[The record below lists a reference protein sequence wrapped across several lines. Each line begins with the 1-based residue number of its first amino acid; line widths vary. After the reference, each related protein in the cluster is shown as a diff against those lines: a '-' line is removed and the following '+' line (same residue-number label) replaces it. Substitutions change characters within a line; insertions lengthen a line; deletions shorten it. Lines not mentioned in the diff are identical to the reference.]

1 MSKFVKLFEAGKMGK
16 IEIKNRIVFA
26 PCGNHYSSIYGFIND
41 RLLAYYGERAKGGA
55 GLIVIEDSYCRKS
68 GKSGRILVND
78 DKYIPGLK
86 ELVDTIHKW
95 GAKTILQMGT
105 HRGSIDEEDPASP
118 SGIPHPFAGTSPLI
132 SLHPRT
138 ITAADM
144 QEMVEEF
151 GEGARRIMEAGFD
164 GIMIHGANGYL
175 CDELLSP
182 RFNKRTDEYG
192 GSLKNRAK
200 FLLDLIRV
208 AKEKTFPDFAV
219 VPRLMGDDRMS
230 TRGVSGGF
238 GTTECVELCKI
249 LEDIGVAGIDITS
262 GSQETPEWSC
272 PPYYMPA
279 GLNTDISSAI
289 KKAGVKVPVWVAGK
303 ILEPVLAEKILTN
316 GEADFICLG
325 RGLIADP
332 YWPTKT
338 KEERPE
344 DIRRCVCDD
353 RCLEDVMID
362 LLPMSC
368 TVNPIVGKEK
378 QFMSKLPLINR
389 VKKVLVVGGG
399 PGGMQAAIIAAERG
413 HDVTLFEKDNELGG
427 QLVLAAIPPDKDD
440 LVPLLDY
447 FKVQLKKSGAK
458 VELNKEVTPE
468 IVKKF
473 KPDSVIVATG
483 STPLVPEIAGAD
495 GANVLN
501 CRQVLSRER
510 KVGNKVVVLGGGYVG
525 CETCFFLAKNGAD
538 VTLAFRS
545 SEPVLDV
552 KYWML
557 RKHYQDKLN
566 EYCIHVMPQ
575 VQYRQITMKGLNLVS
590 KEVKDVFLE
599 ADNIILAAGATPNKA
614 LYESLKGKL
623 LELFEVGDCVEPRR
637 IREAIE
643 EAMWAAVVI

>member
-1 MSKFVKLFEAGKMGK
+1 MSKFVKLFEPGKMGK

-332 YWPTKT
+332 YWPTKA

-378 QFMSKLPLINR
+378 QFTSKLPRINR

-427 QLVLAAIPPDKDD
+427 QLILAAIPPDKDD

-458 VELNKEVTPE
+458 V
-468 IVKKF
+468 
-473 KPDSVIVATG
+473 
-483 STPLVPEIAGAD
+483 
-495 GANVLN
+495 
-501 CRQVLSRER
+501 
-510 KVGNKVVVLGGGYVG
+510 
-525 CETCFFLAKNGAD
+525 
-538 VTLAFRS
+538 
-545 SEPVLDV
+545 
-552 KYWML
+552 
-557 RKHYQDKLN
+557 
-566 EYCIHVMPQ
+566 
-575 VQYRQITMKGLNLVS
+575 
-590 KEVKDVFLE
+590 
-599 ADNIILAAGATPNKA
+599 
-614 LYESLKGKL
+614 
-623 LELFEVGDCVEPRR
+623 
-637 IREAIE
+637 
-643 EAMWAAVVI
+643 